1 MRAAVQGKNS
11 TRIKRIPTN
20 TDRTKALDNKQEQE
34 RKLNFTHNCYDQAW
48 TAFLS
53 KTCKLLE

>member
-20 TDRTKALDNKQEQE
+20 TDRTKTLSLDNKTGTREEAQ
-34 RKLNFTHNCYDQAW
+34 LY
-48 TAFLS
+48 S
-53 KTCKLLE
+53 